1 LKPTLYYII
10 LTILVVLFV
19 NISCEFNNND
29 DPADSNLIRIRDNS
43 FDPPVLSVVVGRV
56 VLWLHEGNS
65 PHTVTSGTPTAN
77 PGSMFDSGTLRNGNA
92 FEFTFSEAGT
102 YQYFCKVHGASMS
115 GTIQV
120 R

>member
-1 LKPTLYYII
+1 MKLSSYYTL
-10 LTILVVLFV
+10 LTILIVLITV
-19 NISCEFNNND
+19 PSCQFNNND

-56 VLWLHEGNS
+56 VLWRHEGSN

-77 PGSMFDSGTLRNGNA
+77 PGGMFDSGTLRNGNA
-92 FEFTFSEAGT
+92 FQFTFSEAGT
-102 YQYFCKVHGASMS
+102 YQYFCRIHGASMS